1 VLLLQLSSCAGRP
14 ARDILESPTPIL
26 LTSQPPRYTRGVL
39 GGRSLPA
46 PINNEDRTMTAEK
59 KPLTPNEMGRRG
71 GLATLKRRGRA
82 HYRILGLLSAAAA
95 AKKKA
100 AAARG
105 GVQS

>member
-1 VLLLQLSSCAGRP
+1 
-14 ARDILESPTPIL
+14 
-26 LTSQPPRYTRGVL
+26 
-39 GGRSLPA
+39 
-46 PINNEDRTMTAEK
+46 MTAEK